1 MMEVERLEE
10 EVVRENPG
18 QLPPEVP
25 LREPVDTAVWLTS
38 AIVKE
43 GRPCGESYTRA
54 ALAGPCRHW
63 SGALSVLRRFCVDTL
78 SIWAAASHHRKSFD
92 L

>member
-1 MMEVERLEE
+1 MVVETLEE

-38 AIVKE
+38 AMLKE
-43 GRPCGESYTRA
+43 GRPIGKKYIRA
-54 ALAGPCRHW
+54 ALADPC
-63 SGALSVLRRFCVDTL
+63 LY
-78 SIWAAASHHRKSFD
+78 
-92 L
+92 

>member
-1 MMEVERLEE
+1 MIGSLSSRPGGVYAPSDTAKSWPWLMMEVEKLEE

-43 GRPCGESYTRA
+43 GRPCGERYTRA
-54 ALAGPCRHW
+54 ALAGPCRH
-63 SGALSVLRRFCVDTL
+63 
-78 SIWAAASHHRKSFD
+78 
-92 L
+92 